1 MRYVSVALVCLIIGF
16 SSFSVYAG
24 PLCTYQARISEQDKY
39 NSNDES
45 LLQGKK
51 VSTAIAAAIIR
62 QDRANYHEFDK
73 RDAEDEDDC
82 VFADKGNRAELEK
95 RLTKHSIDKSVL
107 RQIIFDNP
115 LIRVKVYADSI
126 SITILLEESE

>member
-1 MRYVSVALVCLIIGF
+1 MRYAFVASACLIGL
-16 SSFSVYAG
+16 SSLPVHAE

-39 NSNDES
+39 NSNEES

-51 VSTAIAAAIIR
+51 VSTTIAAAIIR

-73 RDAEDEDDC
+73 RDDEDEDDC
-82 VFADKGNRAELEK
+82 VFADKSNRATLEK
-95 RLTKHSIDKSVL
+95 KLAKRSIDKSIL

-115 LIRVKVYADSI
+115 LIKVKVYTDNI